1 MHADIQSLR
10 RIDVFFSDR
19 IVSSWMNHLNRVQE
33 LTLSDYIVPLE
44 VHVRFSDP
52 DADAERVC
60 VCVCVPIAV
69 STSSYK
75 LRTLTLIARDKHALL
90 AILMMRHNYD
100 QVTNSQVVKSS
111 IY

>member
-60 VCVCVPIAV
+60 VCVCVFRLLSPPAP
-69 STSSYK
+69 TS
-75 LRTLTLIARDKHALL
+75 
-90 AILMMRHNYD
+90 
-100 QVTNSQVVKSS
+100 
-111 IY
+111 